1 MKMALFHGVYRRP
14 GPVDHQRNWQ
24 TCEALTS
31 APIEA
36 RPPRIG
42 KLPPNASIYDVRLCY
57 MGSAQPNRRL
67 IAISYRRY
75 QPIYYERKSI
85 MTGRM
90 LICLVFVAV
99 VCVPRVLSAQEKKLE
114 RLRVGGG
121 SASAAQMSIWF
132 AKEGG
137 YYEKQGLNVEVISI
151 PGSSLAI
158 QAMLSGE
165 LPIIQAGGAGPI
177 QAALS
182 GTDTVILATIVKKFN
197 WWIYGQANVTRM
209 EDLKGKIFGVTRF
222 GTQSDLASR
231 IALRKAG
238 LDPDRDVTIVQTG
251 GPSETVTAMAAG
263 RVQAAAISPPA
274 TLQAKRL
281 KLKGL
286 MDLTTL
292 DTEYHVNGVV
302 TTRRYLKANE
312 DIARRFLRAY
322 IEGAVRGMKDKT
334 FAMKSMGK
342 YFRTDDKEVL
352 DETYELSIR
361 NGFNVPPYPA
371 GISDLLQDLERTMP
385 KAKSAKPEEFFD
397 NHLVRELDQSGF
409 VKVLMAGK

>member
-1 MKMALFHGVYRRP
+1 MIGRRF
-14 GPVDHQRNWQ
+14 
-24 TCEALTS
+24 
-31 APIEA
+31 
-36 RPPRIG
+36 
-42 KLPPNASIYDVRLCY
+42 
-57 MGSAQPNRRL
+57 
-67 IAISYRRY
+67 
-75 QPIYYERKSI
+75 
-85 MTGRM
+85 
-90 LICLVFVAV
+90 ICAVFVAV
-99 VCVPRVLSAQEKKLE
+99 IGCSSPLLAQEKKIE

-137 YYEKQGLNVEVISI
+137 YYEKNGLNVEVISI

-197 WWIYGQANVTRM
+197 WWIFGQPNIARM
-209 EDLKGKIFGVTRF
+209 EDLKGKVFGTTRF

-238 LDPDRDVTIVQTG
+238 LEPDRDVTMVQTG
-251 GPSETVTAMAAG
+251 GPAETVMAMATG
-263 RVQAAAISPPA
+263 KVHAAAVSPPA

-281 KLKGL
+281 KLKEL

-292 DTEYHVNGVV
+292 DVEYHVNGVV

-322 IEGAVRGMKDKT
+322 IEGAVRGMKDRAFAIKT
-334 FAMKSMGK
+334 MGK

-352 DETYELSIR
+352 DETYELSIK
-361 NGFNVPPYPA
+361 NGFTVPPYPA
-371 GISDLLQDLERTMP
+371 GIPALIQDLERTMP
-385 KAKSAKPEEFFD
+385 KAKGAKPEDFID
-397 NHLVRELDQSGF
+397 NRLVRELEQSGF
-409 VKVLMAGK
+409 IKALMAGK